1 MDLQNDLNEAQR
13 AAVKYIDGPSLVIAG
28 AGSGKTRVLTYKIAY
43 LLDQGKNLYSLLVLT
58 FTNKAA
64 REMVERI
71 RKMFGETFYI
81 RQKYIGTFHSV
92 FARILRVESDKI
104 GFSSDFTI
112 YDEADSRSLL
122 KSIIKEMGLSEKTY
136 KPAVVHARISM
147 AKNQL
152 IGIDS
157 YESDSD
163 ILSQNKRAGMPEI
176 AKIYR
181 EYVQRCKLANAMDF
195 DDLLVYTYRLFVERN
210 DVLKKYGKIFKYIM
224 VDEYQDTNYVQKK
237 ILTLLYN
244 VMEEK
249 AICAVGDDSQSIY
262 SFRGANIDNIL
273 SFTRDFPAENGNYA
287 RLFKLEQNYRSTQTI
302 VEAAN
307 SLIKHNRNQI
317 PKDVFS
323 ENAKGEKIQ
332 YKPAYSDKEEAAIV
346 AKDVKRIRRED
357 GCQYSD
363 FAILYRTNAQSRSF
377 EEEFRKQGIPYRIY
391 GGLSFY
397 QRKEIKDIIAYFRLV
412 ANPDDEEAIKRIIN
426 YPARGIGATTVLKIA
441 DCAHQNQVSFWEVIG
456 APERYGLAVTKGT
469 INKLETF
476 RLLISSFIDRAQTT
490 DVYELGDA
498 IIKESGISQ
507 DIMSGKDADDLAR
520 QENLEE
526 FLSGMSAFVEERR
539 EEGRFDE
546 LFLQDYLQDVA
557 LLTDADS
564 DGDKDEPRV
573 SLMTV
578 HAAKGL
584 EFPTVFVVGLE
595 ENIFPSPLSAAS
607 LRELEEERRL
617 LYVAITRAEKHCI
630 LTNAKN
636 RWRYGKMEFDNPSR
650 FIDEIDCKLID
661 CQDEAGGSLFG
672 SMSESRLGS
681 RSGSMFGSRAD
692 SMSDQ
697 PEWARAQRPRRPWE
711 DAEQPRYSS
720 RYQNSKPVA
729 SQFVADPKPS
739 LFDDEPE
746 TSRTSGRSS
755 VSGRSSLSEGNFK
768 SVRAL
773 NAAKR
778 YMETHS
784 SHPASRGT
792 GSSAASVSSSAASS
806 AGSSSCGLQEGMKI
820 EHQRFGRGTV
830 LKIEGTGENT
840 KATVEFVHSGTKQL
854 LLKYAKFTVVD

>member
-1 MDLQNDLNEAQR
+1 MDLLNDLNEAQR
-13 AAVKYIDGPSLVIAG
+13 AAVEYIDGPSLVIAG

-43 LLDQGKNLYSLLVLT
+43 LLSQGMKPWSIMALT

-64 REMVERI
+64 REMKERI
-71 RKMFGETFYI
+71 GKLVGNDLAQHLYM
-81 RQKYIGTFHSV
+81 GTFHSI
-92 FARILRVESDKI
+92 FSRILRAEAEHI
-104 GFSSDFTI
+104 GFNNNFTI
-112 YDEADSRSLL
+112 YDESDSRSLI
-122 KSIIKEMGLSEKTY
+122 KAIVKEMGLDDKKY
-136 KPAVVHARISM
+136 KPAAVHAKISM
-147 AKNQL
+147 AKNNL
-152 IGIDS
+152 MS
-157 YESDSD
+157 AAAYDSD
-163 ILSQNKRAGMPEI
+163 AAIFEQNKRAQMPEVG
-176 AKIYR
+176 KIFVA
-181 EYVQRCKLANAMDF
+181 YVQRCKQANAMDF
-195 DDLLVYTYRLFVERN
+195 DDLLTLTYQLFREHEDIRHKYAARF
-210 DVLKKYGKIFKYIM
+210 DYVL
-224 VDEYQDTNYVQKK
+224 VDEYQDTNHVQMS
-237 ILTLLYN
+237 I
-244 VMEEK
+244 VMQLCQEK
-249 AICAVGDDSQSIY
+249 QRVCAVGDDSQSIY

-273 SFTRDFPAENGNYA
+273 NYQRQFQGT

-323 ENAKGEKIQ
+323 ENAKGEKIL

-469 INKLETF
+469 MNKLETF
-476 RLLISSFIDRAQTT
+476 RLLISSFIERAQTT

-650 FIDEIDCKLID
+650 FIDEIDGKLID
-661 CQDEAGGSLFG
+661 SLDEAGGSL
-672 SMSESRLGS
+672 
-681 RSGSMFGSRAD
+681 FGSRAD

-697 PEWARAQRPRRPWE
+697 PEWARAQRSRRPWE

-746 TSRTSGRSS
+746 TSHTSGRSS

-773 NAAKR
+773 NATKR

-784 SHPASRGT
+784 SHPASRST

>member
-1 MDLQNDLNEAQR
+1 MDLLKDLNEAQR
-13 AAVKYIDGPSLVIAG
+13 AAVEYIDGPSLVIAG

-43 LLDQGKNLYSLLVLT
+43 LLSQGMKPWSIMALT

-64 REMVERI
+64 REMKERI
-71 RKMFGETFYI
+71 GKLVGNDLAQHLYM
-81 RQKYIGTFHSV
+81 GTFHSI
-92 FARILRVESDKI
+92 FSRILRAEAEHI
-104 GFSSDFTI
+104 GFNNNFTI
-112 YDEADSRSLL
+112 YDESDSRSLI
-122 KSIIKEMGLSEKTY
+122 KAIVKEMGLDDKKY
-136 KPAVVHARISM
+136 KPAAVHAKISM
-147 AKNQL
+147 AKNNL
-152 IGIDS
+152 MS
-157 YESDSD
+157 AAAYESDAA
-163 ILSQNKRAGMPEI
+163 IFEQNKRAQMPEVG
-176 AKIYR
+176 KIFVA
-181 EYVQRCKLANAMDF
+181 YVQRCKQANAMDF
-195 DDLLVYTYRLFVERN
+195 DDLLTLTYQLFREHEDIRHKYAARF
-210 DVLKKYGKIFKYIM
+210 DYVL
-224 VDEYQDTNYVQKK
+224 VDEYQDTNHVQMS
-237 ILTLLYN
+237 I
-244 VMEEK
+244 VMQLCQEK
-249 AICAVGDDSQSIY
+249 QRVCAVGDDSQSIY

-273 SFTRDFPAENGNYA
+273 NYQRQFQGT

-332 YKPAYSDKEEAAIV
+332 YKPAYSDKEEAVIV

-456 APERYGLAVTKGT
+456 APEQYGLAVNKGT
-469 INKLETF
+469 MNKLETF
-476 RLLISSFIDRAQTT
+476 RLLISSFIERAQTT

-539 EEGRFDE
+539 EEGRFDK

-650 FIDEIDCKLID
+650 FIDEIDSKLID
-661 CQDEAGGSLFG
+661 SQEEAGGSLFG
-672 SMSESRLGS
+672 
-681 RSGSMFGSRAD
+681 

-739 LFDDEPE
+739 L
-746 TSRTSGRSS
+746 
-755 VSGRSSLSEGNFK
+755 SEGNFK

-778 YMETHS
+778 FMETHS
-784 SHPASRGT
+784 SHPASRGI
-792 GSSAASVSSSAASS
+792 GSSAASVSSSSSSAAAASS

-840 KATVEFVHSGTKQL
+840 KATVEFLHSGTKQL